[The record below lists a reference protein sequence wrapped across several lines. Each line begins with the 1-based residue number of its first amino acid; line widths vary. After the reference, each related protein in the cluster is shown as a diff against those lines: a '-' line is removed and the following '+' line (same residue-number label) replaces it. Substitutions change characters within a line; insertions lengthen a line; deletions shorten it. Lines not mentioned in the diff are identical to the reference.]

1 MDAIL
6 DKDDY
11 TLEDLMEEDELI
23 QECKALNARL
33 TSFLKQNETVEKLVC
48 VNHCLTVGF
57 LLTAF
62 LKMVCLLPRVFALQY
77 YQVNYLV
84 EDPPAEADAR
94 RRFKYPFVA
103 CEIFCCEVE
112 GIYNTLLESNDLMEK
127 LFSILHQERPLNS
140 MLAGYFARVM
150 GSLLL
155 RRCTEVMEYI
165 EQHAELLAALV
176 HHIDTTSIAEVL
188 ARLVG
193 ADDPRGYPK
202 ISTLQWLSGT
212 DILGLLIDSL
222 GPETPADG
230 QANAAEVLAAV
241 ARSSGS
247 PLTQSMASSDFMERL
262 VDSALAPHNDGQ
274 AATHALNLCI
284 ALLEPLPTGEPSAG
298 YPGGYP
304 SMQNGITTEV
314 HEKLREE
321 AIRCMAAA
329 ANRLVALLDDDKS
342 LLGELST
349 SYGMIRRTV
358 GQLRLKAVDLIAALL
373 RTAYPEAEASIMKT
387 DAIQR
392 SMQLF
397 LQHPFHNALHSGV
410 AALLTAFEP
419 GTDDLKQYLLKE
431 VHLVDWLVSAPEEI
445 QHDTDNGEGD
455 QKSSRRPL
463 RAGYCGHLTQIANR
477 LNQQSETSPLVK
489 SYLAD
494 HEEWQ
499 AYIKNRLEPRNR
511 VESVFAWQCGRPA
524 TQGQGLGMEAALFRG
539 DMGFASLETTSF
551 GQEMYERYNV
561 YNDENDEDES
571 PAVGSWMVDVPEGGE
586 TDLRKSV
593 TPSLPFAAFNAGS
606 AASNGSND
614 SDSDSDSD
622 SDDDENGKGKAS
634 HGLGGPRRIP
644 VFQKDEEEADDIEG
658 MEDLQNDTVV
668 VEDEEAA
675 RGLVELQGSLEELEI
690 GGDNKDNDYNNNET
704 PAGESIAEKK
714 DKDVSHSP
722 DS

>member
-1 MDAIL
+1 MPPI
-6 DKDDY
+6 
-11 TLEDLMEEDELI
+11 
-23 QECKALNARL
+23 
-33 TSFLKQNETVEKLVC
+33 FV
-48 VNHCLTVGF
+48 
-57 LLTAF
+57 
-62 LKMVCLLPRVFALQY
+62 
-77 YQVNYLV
+77 QVNYLV
-84 EDPPAEADAR
+84 EEPSVEADAR
-94 RRFKYPFVA
+94 RRFKYPFVS

-112 GIYNTLLESNDLMEK
+112 GIYNTLLESDALMEK

-155 RRCTEVMEYI
+155 RRCTEVMEHI
-165 EQHAELLAALV
+165 EHHAELLVALV

-202 ISTLQWLSGT
+202 VSTLQWLSGT
-212 DILGLLIDSL
+212 DILGLLIASL
-222 GPETPADG
+222 GPETPAEG

-262 VDSALAPHNDGQ
+262 VNSALAPHNDGQ

-284 ALLEPLPTGEPSAG
+284 ALLEPLPTAEPPIGYPAG
-298 YPGGYP
+298 YP
-304 SMQNGITTEV
+304 SIQNGIANEV

-329 ANRLVALLDDDKS
+329 ASRLVALLDDDKS

-349 SYGMIRRTV
+349 SYGMTRRTV

-373 RTAYPEAEASIMKT
+373 RTSYPEAETSIMKT

-419 GTDDLKQYLLKE
+419 GTDDLKQYLLHE
-431 VHLVDWLVSAPEEI
+431 AHLVDWLVSAPEEI
-445 QHDTDNGEGD
+445 QSEDGDN
-455 QKSSRRPL
+455 QSNRRPL

-477 LNQQSETSPLVK
+477 LNQQADVSPLVK
-489 SYLAD
+489 SYLQE
-494 HEEWQ
+494 HKSWQ
-499 AYIKNRLEPRNR
+499 SFVKDRLEPRNR

-539 DMGFASLETTSF
+539 DMGFASLEATSF
-551 GQEMYERYNV
+551 GQEMYERYSV
-561 YNDENDEDES
+561 YNDENEEDEG
-571 PAVGSWMVDVPEGGE
+571 PTVGNWMVDVPEGGE
-586 TDLRKSV
+586 PDVRKV
-593 TPSLPFAAFNAGS
+593 VPSMPFAAFSTSS

-614 SDSDSDSD
+614 SSDSDSDSD
-622 SDDDENGKGKAS
+622 SDDENGTGKAS

-644 VFQKDEEEADDIEG
+644 IFQKSTEEMEG
-658 MEDLQNDTVV
+658 VEGLEDMQNDTVV

-675 RGLVELQGSLEELEI
+675 RGLVDLQGSLEELGI
-690 GGDNKDNDYNNNET
+690 GDGSDEVQGVKSVTEENK
-704 PAGESIAEKK
+704 AS
-714 DKDVSHSP
+714 VSCTEAPSHPP